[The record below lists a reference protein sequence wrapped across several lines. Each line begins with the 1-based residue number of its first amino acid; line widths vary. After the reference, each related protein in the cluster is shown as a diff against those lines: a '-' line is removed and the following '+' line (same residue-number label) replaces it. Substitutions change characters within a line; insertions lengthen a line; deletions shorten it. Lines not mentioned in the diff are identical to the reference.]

1 MARLA
6 GLSHLAR
13 LPHLAHWAHLAHDE
27 LWRAWRAADA
37 PARDGAFFEGG
48 AAPRFKARFR
58 CRSARGTPI
67 SVFAALAPG
76 PAISPRLRV
85 CLRARAP
92 DMAPKLDLRRVRK
105 LAMKAARPPQSQTHL
120 DAFARGVI
128 WGMYVAGLPRADMAT
143 HIQKPHRCPTL
154 SNEKGAR
161 TKSIPNEKG
170 VTLTA

>member
-1 MARLA
+1 
-6 GLSHLAR
+6 
-13 LPHLAHWAHLAHDE
+13 
-27 LWRAWRAADA
+27 
-37 PARDGAFFEGG
+37 
-48 AAPRFKARFR
+48 
-58 CRSARGTPI
+58 
-67 SVFAALAPG
+67 
-76 PAISPRLRV
+76 
-85 CLRARAP
+85 
-92 DMAPKLDLRRVRK
+92 MAPKLDLRRVRK